1 MDTLFQIAA
10 VAVTAVLLSSVL
22 RRSASEF
29 AILALLAA
37 GLWVIVSIWSALEE
51 VVDMLAQLACLA
63 RLDAQVIGPVLKTV
77 ALSILTR
84 VTGEMCRAAGEGGM
98 AAFVEVAGTVLALAE
113 ALPLCRAVVEM
124 ISELLI

>member
-51 VVDMLAQLACLA
+51 VVDMLAQLAFLA